1 MIVSYE
7 VKNLQIMQAGGPIM
21 WIIAFLSVLAAAL
34 VIERFFFFRRS
45 TTNPEQIELAL
56 CEALFEEDAEKATRI
71 VKAGDSSLHRLFQAG
86 VAHWRVDHEAM
97 KMLLE
102 QEVRREIFRWEK
114 GLNILATIARVAPLL
129 GLLGTVLG
137 MVEIFRN
144 LTGVNEAPMVALA
157 GGIWKALFTTVAG
170 LSVAVPII
178 LFHTFLSSRVDD
190 QEETLNRG
198 ADFLLRE
205 HMIRSSDRDPFL
217 EMEEKVIS
225 S

>member
-1 MIVSYE
+1 
-7 VKNLQIMQAGGPIM
+7 MQAGGPIM

-34 VIERFFFFRRS
+34 IIERFFFYRRS
-45 TTNPEQIELAL
+45 TTNPEKIELDLCKAL
-56 CEALFEEDAEKATRI
+56 YEEDPEKATKI

-144 LTGVNEAPMVALA
+144 LTGINEAPMVALA

-170 LSVAVPII
+170 LSVAVPVI
-178 LFHTFLSSRVDD
+178 LCHTFLSSRVDN

-205 HMIRSSDRDPFL
+205 HMIRSSGKDPFV
-217 EMEEKVIS
+217 EMGEKVLS